1 MRLQCTRCLQDGS
14 YQDGEYTDDINM
26 CWKYWSHD
34 AYPMTAK
41 MMSLADQQGTL
52 NIKLSDWYAV
62 MQEEVSVS
70 ESRSDE

>member
-1 MRLQCTRCLQDGS
+1 
-14 YQDGEYTDDINM
+14 
-26 CWKYWSHD
+26 
-34 AYPMTAK
+34 MTAK